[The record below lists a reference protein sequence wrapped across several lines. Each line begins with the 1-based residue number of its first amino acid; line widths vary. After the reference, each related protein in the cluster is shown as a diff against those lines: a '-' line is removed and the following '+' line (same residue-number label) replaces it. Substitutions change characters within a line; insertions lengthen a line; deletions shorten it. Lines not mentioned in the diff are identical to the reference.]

1 MSWLKQLL
9 LNGLYKKTIKSNA
22 LSKKRSDLKV
32 LRTVS
37 IILDHRMSVEI
48 SHFNKMGKALNIP
61 KSNIRV
67 LTYCQ
72 SDSMLETTNTA
83 LKYTGK
89 DITKWGVM
97 NDFLNEFCTRKTDV
111 LINYFDKNDINL
123 NYVSAKTDHQISVGL
138 KTVDH
143 TLNDLI
149 IDVDPKEIDVFIS
162 ECLKYLKI
170 FFNVK
175 K

>member
-1 MSWLKQLL
+1 
-9 LNGLYKKTIKSNA
+9 
-22 LSKKRSDLKV
+22 
-32 LRTVS
+32 
-37 IILDHRMSVEI
+37 
-48 SHFNKMGKALNIP
+48 
-61 KSNIRV
+61 
-67 LTYCQ
+67 
-72 SDSMLETTNTA
+72 
-83 LKYTGK
+83 
-89 DITKWGVM
+89 M
-97 NDFLNEFCTRKTDV
+97 NDFLNEFCSRKTDV